1 MYDENK
7 GELKTAGKTNIETN
21 EGYKLVSE
29 DVILNSKLNFIES
42 KKTSKIVDVD
52 NNQINLENFYFNSK
66 DNIFRSTGLI
76 KIFDNKK
83 IHMSFHKFILIQ
95 KKRKLL
101 VLT

>member
-42 KKTSKIVDVD
+42 KNFKIVDVD

-83 IHMSFHKFILIQ
+83 IHMSFHKFTLIQ
-95 KKRKLL
+95 KRKLL

>member
-42 KKTSKIVDVD
+42 KKPSKIVDVD

-66 DNIFRSTGLI
+66 DNIF
-76 KIFDNKK
+76 
-83 IHMSFHKFILIQ
+83 
-95 KKRKLL
+95 
-101 VLT
+101 